1 MRALAKLLAVA
12 VLVASPAALAQ
23 RAAPG
28 KTKTPAAAPARAFVK
43 ITKEELEKMAL
54 AEITALGA
62 KPGSRPT
69 RGARLMEVRAPGPIE
84 LPAPVVRREVELSQ
98 LPRRAGS
105 VTAAATLVLFTEAGE
120 AARIALT
127 AHFVLPAEAAVYEV
141 PKGSIVTLMLQRGLI
156 EVSAQAVTSA
166 DADVGDVVP
175 VMVRPSGKTLR
186 AKVVSRDRVL
196 VAEGEK

>member
-69 RGARLMEVRAPGPIE
+69 RGARLMEVPNAVIQTYIRQLWDLDPASLDAP
-84 LPAPVVRREVELSQ
+84 
-98 LPRRAGS
+98 
-105 VTAAATLVLFTEAGE
+105 
-120 AARIALT
+120 
-127 AHFVLPAEAAVYEV
+127 
-141 PKGSIVTLMLQRGLI
+141 
-156 EVSAQAVTSA
+156 
-166 DADVGDVVP
+166 
-175 VMVRPSGKTLR
+175 
-186 AKVVSRDRVL
+186 
-196 VAEGEK
+196 